1 MPQALA
7 TWTAV
12 KGYLLL
18 RRSRLSQLSQ
28 LSLWCP
34 RICFCPWI
42 SNHLSPQDV
51 WDVVFR
57 GWNRDP
63 SNFGQVHL
71 FWLFMRLHE
80 VNILSPGCRHL
91 QLQGTGVLAILSTQN
106 HPVWTA
112 FPDCSISSNHSPQ
125 KKGSKS
131 STLPKRAW
139 HFYTQNSYFSVAPI
153 GTHWLKPATLGSP
166 TSVHQGLPAI
176 PPACRG
182 IRSIRSDQSKQL
194 CRSCCRIRSSCH
206 VMNQS
211 VTAGYIWLYDIAT
224 LGLQLWVNEKH
235 LLMNLYFI
243 NWFNLI
249 SLVRLIN

>member
-1 MPQALA
+1 MSSNLFLSMDLQPSFTTRCLRCCLSGVKSGSLQFRAGPSFLALHETSWGQHLEPWLQAFTAPRDWCLSHPQY
-7 TWTAV
+7 TEP
-12 KGYLLL
+12 
-18 RRSRLSQLSQ
+18 SRVNS
-28 LSLWCP
+28 
-34 RICFCPWI
+34 I
-42 SNHLSPQDV
+42 SWL
-51 WDVVFR
+51 F
-57 GWNRDP
+57 
-63 SNFGQVHL
+63 HL
-71 FWLFMRLHE
+71 FQPL
-80 VNILSPGCRHL
+80 P
-91 QLQGTGVLAILSTQN
+91 
-106 HPVWTA
+106 P
-112 FPDCSISSNHSPQ
+112 

>member
-1 MPQALA
+1 M
-7 TWTAV
+7 
-12 KGYLLL
+12 
-18 RRSRLSQLSQ
+18 
-28 LSLWCP
+28 
-34 RICFCPWI
+34 F
-42 SNHLSPQDV
+42 
-51 WDVVFR
+51 WDVIFR

-91 QLQGTGVLAILSTQN
+91 QLQGTGVLAILSTPN

-112 FPDCSISSNHSPQ
+112 FPDCSISSNHSP

-139 HFYTQNSYFSVAPI
+139 HFYTQNSYFSVAPKKVP
-153 GTHWLKPATLGSP
+153 HWLKPATLGSP

-194 CRSCCRIRSSCH
+194 CRSCCRIRSSWQ

-211 VTAGYIWLYDIAT
+211 VTAGYIWLYV
-224 LGLQLWVNEKH
+224 LLQLLGYNYGWMKNTCWWT
-235 LLMNLYFI
+235 YII

-249 SLVRLIN
+249 SLVRLID